1 MGELV
6 MNPEKLL
13 KEVRQNLEA
22 LKKQEIPLGKFLWE
36 SFIELHPADIAKFL
50 TELRQEDFK
59 QILQNL
65 PREKLCAIFAE
76 LSESMQVIA
85 LDLLNDMSRIDALN
99 CLTTDQMTDL
109 FENLSDDDL
118 KKYLDL
124 LHKKDREAVLSLL
137 KFDPESAGG
146 IMDTEVLALHEDFS
160 VKKGIELIQRLD
172 VKRDLHQRIFIINDK
187 KQLVGFINL
196 EDLVL
201 QKPLTRIKEF
211 MHDNEFI
218 VLADE
223 DQEQIAKKM
232 VHYNLT
238 IAPVVSKDNYFL
250 GIIPS
255 STVIDVIEEEASE
268 DVYRMSAMEP
278 VKGTYFEMPFFKL
291 LYQRSYILIILLL
304 AQSLSSSIMM
314 HYQDLLTGFLMLFT
328 TMLISTGGN
337 ASSQTSAIIIQGMA
351 SGEINKSNMRRFFK
365 RELLLA
371 FSMAFILGI
380 TAFSRVY
387 VTSGNILGSF
397 VVSIALGSIV
407 IVSMSI
413 GSVIPVV
420 LKRLN
425 IDPAYSAGPFL
436 TTLIDILG
444 LLIYCN
450 VSKLFFLA

>member
-109 FENLSDDDL
+109 FENLSDNDL

-397 VVSIALGSIV
+397 VVSMALGSIV

-413 GSVIPVV
+413 GSVIPVL

>member
-22 LKKQEIPLGKFLWE
+22 LKKQEAPLGKFLWE

-50 TELRQEDFK
+50 TELRKEDFK
-59 QILQNL
+59 QILENL

-76 LSESMQVIA
+76 LSEGMQVIA

-238 IAPVVSKDNYFL
+238 IAPVVGKDHYFL

-255 STVIDVIEEEASE
+255 STVIDVLEEEASE

-278 VKGTYFEMPFFKL
+278 VKGTYFEMPFFTL

-314 HYQDLLTGFLMLFT
+314 HYQELLTGFLMLFT

-371 FSMAFILGI
+371 VSMAFILGI

-387 VTSGNILGSF
+387 ITSGNILGSL
-397 VVSIALGSIV
+397 VVSLALSSIV